1 MTEKIKKINNPLTI
15 IAIFAAL
22 AEVNATVAL
31 GLMDKNLHYIFIW
44 FIIGFPTILVIC
56 FFLTLNF
63 NTKVMYSPSDYKE
76 DKSFMDSLFGGNY
89 GNKIETKGESDFS
102 NLFEELEQKITNKL
116 TQKFEQ
122 IKESDPANNNIQ
134 EEINKINIKQ
144 ITGESIQELRL
155 EPILKGE
162 LKEIMLSFY
171 QFPAYYLLIYGIIRS
186 KSTTIEELRRFADQF
201 YIPKSWEVGALDR
214 LFSEQLIIGDQKS
227 FIINEKFS
235 KDLNSWA
242 RRNSQA
248 IRTMSQEYE
257 KLDNIDNDD
266 DNIKF
271 REYMTRHCARL
282 KF

>member
-15 IAIFAAL
+15 IAFFAAL

-31 GLMDKNLHYIFIW
+31 GLIDKNLHYIFIW

-76 DKSFMDSLFGGNY
+76 DKSFMDLFRGNY
-89 GNKIETKGESDFS
+89 GSKIETKSDFS
-102 NLFEELEQKITNKL
+102 NVFEELEQKITNKL

-186 KSTTIEELRRFADQF
+186 KSTTIEELRRFTDQF

-227 FIINEKFS
+227 FVINDKFA
-235 KDLNSWA
+235 KDLNSWTI
-242 RRNSQA
+242 RNSQT
-248 IRTMSQEYE
+248 IRIMSQEYE
-257 KLDNIDNDD
+257 KLDNIDNED

-271 REYMTRHCARL
+271 REYMTRRCARL